1 MSSTVANLP
10 ETFSPPPRGTIAPN
24 NDDDHDQPKSSSLY
38 LYVIPPSLPTDA
50 KGESELTFLQFHV
63 LVDPFLAFG
72 GLNGHRAA
80 IVLAQEAVSDAVG
93 AAAWR
98 YLPSAW

>member
-1 MSSTVANLP
+1 MV
-10 ETFSPPPRGTIAPN
+10 
-24 NDDDHDQPKSSSLY
+24 
-38 LYVIPPSLPTDA
+38 
-50 KGESELTFLQFHV
+50 LQVHV

-93 AAAWR
+93 AAV
-98 YLPSAW
+98 